1 MAGATHTS
9 GGEAA
14 GGHAGG
20 AEGASDGNHGDGVDG
35 RSGDEL
41 EMNWSFN
48 GWGVVGGGWRRW
60 MQKLAEGLISRQ
72 ESVRELTSG

>member
-1 MAGATHTS
+1 
-9 GGEAA
+9 
-14 GGHAGG
+14 
-20 AEGASDGNHGDGVDG
+20 
-35 RSGDEL
+35 L

-72 ESVRELTSG
+72 ESVRELISG